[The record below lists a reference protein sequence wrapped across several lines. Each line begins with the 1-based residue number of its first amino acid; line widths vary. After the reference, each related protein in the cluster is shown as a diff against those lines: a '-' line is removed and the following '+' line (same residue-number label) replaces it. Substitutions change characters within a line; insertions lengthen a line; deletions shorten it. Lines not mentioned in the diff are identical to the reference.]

1 MTHRTAAPMLSF
13 IAADPRRCRSVAG
26 DQHEVVARFADAR
39 GEFVTWL
46 EPGDEPVATAGQRLL
61 AAFATDPEIDWVFSD
76 ESVAAAAFHKP
87 GWSPAL
93 LLAQPYALRLAA
105 VRREL
110 AVAVGPPRAEL
121 GRVAAWDFALRA
133 TRAARKVAHIPEL
146 LCRSLPRVPPDDEQ
160 IAVVAASAASL
171 GLAATV
177 RRCPFAPVLS
187 VGVRP
192 TTSAAVTII
201 VPTRD
206 RLDLVR
212 TCIDSVVATTG
223 HLDVQILIVDNG
235 SVEPATMAWFTQL
248 QQSPRIRVLRDDG
261 PFDYSALMN
270 RAVAACTTPLV
281 LLLNNDTK
289 AIAADWLDQLLGWL
303 ALPDVGAVGGRLRYD
318 DDTIQHAG
326 VILGIGGVA
335 SHGHKG
341 FRHDQPGY
349 HGLLHCVR
357 DVSAVTGAC
366 LLTRRDDYL
375 AVGGLDPGLRV
386 AYNDIDFC
394 LRLRARG
401 RRVIFTPLAELYHFE
416 GKSRGDDQRGQ
427 SRFDREIAF
436 MQERWGPL
444 LAADP
449 FYNPNLA
456 LNATDFRR
464 RQR

>member
-1 MTHRTAAPMLSF
+1 MVGTAAPRLSF
-13 IAADPRRCRSVAG
+13 VTADPRSCRGLSG
-26 DQHEVVARFADAR
+26 EQHEVVPRFADAR
-39 GEFVTWL
+39 GEFVIWL
-46 EPGDEPVATAGQRLL
+46 EPGDEPVSAACGRLL
-61 AAFATDPEIDWVFSD
+61 AAIDARPGVDWVFGD
-76 ESVAAAAFHKP
+76 ETSAAGAFHKP

-110 AVAVGPPRAEL
+110 AADVGPPRAAA
-121 GRVAAWDFALRA
+121 GRAAAWDFALRA
-133 TRAARKVAHIPEL
+133 TAAARAVVHVPEV
-146 LCRSLPRVPPDDEQ
+146 LCRSLPPAALGDDH
-160 IAVVAASAASL
+160 IAVVGAAAARL

-177 RRCPFAPVLS
+177 RRSPCPWALS
-187 VGVRP
+187 VDVRP
-192 TTSAAVTII
+192 VAAEPVTVI

-206 RLDLVR
+206 RLDLTR
-212 TCIDSVVATTG
+212 TCIDSVLATTG
-223 HLDVQILIVDNG
+223 HRETHILIVDNG
-235 SVEPATMAWFTQL
+235 SVEPATLAWFAEL
-248 QQSPRIRVLRDDG
+248 QRSPRVRVLRDDG

-270 RAVAACTTPLV
+270 RAVAATTTPLV

-289 AIAADWLDQLLGWL
+289 VIAADWLDQLLGWL
-303 ALPDVGAVGGRLRYD
+303 ALPDVGAVGGKLLYG

-341 FRHDQPGY
+341 FRRDQPGY

-366 LLTRRDDYL
+366 LLTRRADYL
-375 AVGGLDPGLRV
+375 AVGGLDPELRV
-386 AYNDIDFC
+386 AYNDVDFC

-401 RRVIFTPLAELYHFE
+401 RRVLFAPLAELYHFE

-436 MQERWGPL
+436 MQQRWGAL

-464 RQR
+464 RKN